1 MNKELFDQIVTVL
14 QPDMGDAGDRKAL
27 VESALIGSPVLQKI
41 SWAGAARPFTIQL
54 VRLLID
60 FGTLRSGRPAIVALL
75 EEVRQ
80 QVGAD
85 RQKELDQILAQL
97 GATGSDD
104 GEPNSAKTP
113 EIKRTIATGHPE
125 IETANLAQRTPAP
138 ISAEHITPA
147 SITAAVSIPASNSK
161 QETSFPVNETV
172 RTPRWPRLKP
182 FRPKMLVM
190 KGGGVKGIAYVGALE
205 VLEQYGYSFNHFV
218 GTSAGAI
225 TAALLAVGYSSQ
237 ELEKILAETDF
248 RQFKDGWL
256 PLSLPLLWLT
266 KGLYEGEKFRVWLEN
281 KLRQKFKKY
290 PGVAICFE
298 HLKHSDGQS
307 PRLTVFASRQGQTS
321 YAFDSET
328 HSEEEI
334 SFACRCSMA
343 IPYFFKPEKIGGK
356 WVVDGGMQNNYP
368 IDALL
373 KYFPELRDS
382 NNFIGLYLG
391 PKQAE
396 VRGKWMLLNL
406 LSIWQESGDEESKRE
421 FIDRTIVID
430 PRPVKTT
437 DFSLSKNDIAF
448 LLGEGRASALR
459 WVYEWSDGERPALS
473 KVEAAEQE
481 AERLRGVTIDERFR
495 RFWRKVAFTS
505 LLAGLLIVVGYFL
518 WHL

>member
-1 MNKELFDQIVTVL
+1 MTKDLFDQIVEVL
-14 QPDMGDAGDRKAL
+14 LPEMDDPDARKAL
-27 VESALIGSPVLQKI
+27 VQGALIGSPVLQRI
-41 SWAGAARPFTIQL
+41 SWAGGQRPFTIQL
-54 VRLLID
+54 VRILND
-60 FGTLRSGRPAIVALL
+60 FGTLPSGRPAIVALL
-75 EEVRQ
+75 EEVRR
-80 QVGAD
+80 QVGGN
-85 RQKELDQILAQL
+85 RQAKLDQVLAQFGVPAL
-97 GATGSDD
+97 PLEEVTASSNPPEPERTTTTQPALRPMPAEPVATA
-104 GEPNSAKTP
+104 PVTTP
-113 EIKRTIATGHPE
+113 IP
-125 IETANLAQRTPAP
+125 P
-138 ISAEHITPA
+138 
-147 SITAAVSIPASNSK
+147 AVSTIKPG
-161 QETSFPVNETV
+161 TSLTINETV

-182 FRPKMLVM
+182 FHPNMLVM

-205 VLEQYGYSFNHFV
+205 ALEEYGYRFNHFI

-225 TAALLAVGYSSQ
+225 TAALLAVGYTSQ
-237 ELEKILAETDF
+237 ELKTVLAETDF

-256 PLSLPLLWLT
+256 PLSLPLLMLT

-298 HLKHSDGQS
+298 HLRRTDGQA
-307 PRLTVFASRQGQTS
+307 PRLTVFASRQGQTAYS
-321 YAFDSET
+321 FDSET
-328 HSEEEI
+328 HSDEEI

-382 NNFIGLYLG
+382 GNFIGLYLG

-406 LSIWQESGDEESKRE
+406 LSIWQESGDEEAKRE

-430 PRPVKTT
+430 PRPVRTT
-437 DFSLSKNDIAF
+437 DFSLSKKDVAF

-459 WVYEWSDGERPALS
+459 WLYEWSDDKRPDL
-473 KVEAAEQE
+473 KEVEAAEQE

-495 RFWRKVAFTS
+495 RFWWKVAFRG
-505 LLAGLLIVVGYFL
+505 LLAGLLIVVAYFI